1 MIVEMYKEDYW
12 LTLWHSHDMC
22 LKVMDGTGEC
32 KDKYYA
38 NLILHIIDENVVQL
52 IIDNSYPDM

>member
-1 MIVEMYKEDYW
+1 
-12 LTLWHSHDMC
+12 MC